1 MQGWNEAAV
10 SAFLGLRPKYSHAVT
25 YDIPLC
31 GESIVIAIDVRDGK
45 VTIEGS
51 ESLSAYI
58 RCTAVHINREPAEEG
73 GQCLIFNGPG
83 GHVAVSPGSPYFKI
97 FFSMYGQNLHD

>member
-10 SAFLGLRPKYSHAVT
+10 TAFLGLRPKYSHAVT

-31 GESIVIAIDVRDGK
+31 GESIVIAIDVRDGQ

-51 ESLSAYI
+51 ESLSASI
-58 RCTAVHINREPAEEG
+58 RCTEVRINREPLEEG
-73 GQCLIFNGPG
+73 GPCLIFSGPG
-83 GHVAVSPGSPYFKI
+83 GHVAVSPGNPNFRI
-97 FFSMYGQNLHD
+97 FFSMYGPNPHD